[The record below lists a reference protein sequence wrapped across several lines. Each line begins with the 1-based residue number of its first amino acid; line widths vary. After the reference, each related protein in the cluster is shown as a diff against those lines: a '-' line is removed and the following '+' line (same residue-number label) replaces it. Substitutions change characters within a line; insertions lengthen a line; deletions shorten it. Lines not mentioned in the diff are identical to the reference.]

1 MTRSR
6 RRVRFPIFSWEVGE
20 ERETEESRAVVQD
33 LERVL
38 RCGIYDLRADRL
50 LLLPFLKGMG
60 SDGTTAITS
69 RRLRERLLELL
80 DAIGPGTAQNLA
92 LALFG
97 ATPDTRSKV
106 LEGRR
111 EIAGHVARPEKPLS
125 SDAIRRRP
133 SGREAKLLLY
143 LADEILSLEDSATPA
158 DREASGRRLL
168 GLEGAEKIRAFWNL
182 RRRSSV
188 DIVCSEIPADELP
201 YFADPADR
209 NYLRYAKFADLDSLI
224 YVRTRLAQLFPSVT
238 LRDFAPSEH
247 YDTNGDALLV
257 VGGPAWNA
265 TFREFQERLPF
276 HFEEHPIGDDD
287 PLVLDADGER
297 RLGPSWGPGST
308 VRADVSIVVRLTLD
322 DGHLV
327 YLLGGCLTYGVLG
340 AAKLLLDERT
350 APANIDFIERY
361 AQGAD
366 FIVACRSHRLGTF
379 LEAPYLQANA
389 PLAVLVRSAAS
400 SDFRPV
406 FLDRTM

>member
-1 MTRSR
+1 MRADACAYFQ
-6 RRVRFPIFSWEVGE
+6 VRCWEVGE
-20 ERETEESRAVVQD
+20 NRETPESRAILQD
-33 LERVL
+33 LERVV
-38 RCGIYDLRADRL
+38 RSGIYDLRADRL

-69 RRLRERLLELL
+69 RRLRERLLELI

-97 ATPDTRSKV
+97 ATPATRSKV

-111 EIAGHVARPEKPLS
+111 ERAGQIARPDKPLS

-133 SGREAKLLLY
+133 AGREWKLLLY
-143 LADEILSLEDSATPA
+143 LADEILSLEDWARPA
-158 DREASGRRLL
+158 DGESSRRQLL

-188 DIVCSEIPADELP
+188 DIVCSEIPPEERP

-224 YVRTRLAQLFPSVT
+224 YVRTRLAQLFPTVT

-247 YDTNGDALLV
+247 YDTNGEALLV

-276 HFEEHPIGDDD
+276 CFEEHPLGEDD
-287 PLVLDADGER
+287 PLVLDAGGKR
-297 RLGPSWGPGST
+297 RLGPSWGPGAT
-308 VRADVSIVVRLTLD
+308 VRSDVSVVVRLTLD
-322 DGHLV
+322 DGRLV

-350 APANIDFIERY
+350 APANIDFIERC

-379 LEAPYLQANA
+379 LEAPYLPANA
-389 PLAVLVRSAAS
+389 PLAVLVRSDAS
-400 SDFRPV
+400 SEFRPV
-406 FLDRTM
+406 VLDRAM